1 MVDVDKPVELVD
13 NTAMHDDTG
22 SALDHVMAA
31 RYGDDAVP
39 FSKALD
45 AVVRNMPNA
54 LKMLEES

>member
-1 MVDVDKPVELVD
+1 MVDVDKPAELVD
-13 NTAMHDDTG
+13 NTAMHDDTR

-45 AVVRNMPNA
+45 AVARDMPNA